1 MTKGLFADSE
11 FNSKLCRTMTPIALQ
26 NLMLASVAAADA
38 VMLGRMEQNAM
49 AAVSLATQVQFVQ
62 NIIVSSVTS
71 TAGILGAQYWG
82 RKSGR
87 AINDIF
93 CMALRLVT
101 LISLAFSLACLFC
114 PGILMAF
121 FTNDAVLAEIGCRY
135 LKIAGIS
142 YLFTGL
148 SQCYQTTMKVTDHVS
163 RVAWIS
169 SSTVV
174 INILLNAVFIFG
186 LFGLPAMGVRGAAL
200 ATLLARLIEFVWSL
214 VSSCQRGFLRP
225 DYRRLFFHDV
235 DLSRDFAKIAFP
247 MLGAFLLWGIGF
259 TSYTAILGHL
269 GQDAAAANSVA
280 AVIRDLTCCVA
291 NGVSAAAGIMVGN
304 ELGAGNLE
312 KGKLW
317 GIKLMK
323 ISYIIGLSV
332 TVLILLLTWP
342 VASFMSL
349 TDAARTDLVAMMVI
363 LAFYMIG
370 RCVNTIIINGIF
382 DGGGDTLFDMYSLAV
397 CMWGIAIPTALLGA
411 FVFHW
416 NAPAVFACTCLDE
429 VGKIPWVMAHFYR
442 FKWVKDLTRD
452 REENKGL

>member
-1 MTKGLFADSE
+1 MAALVRGLFADRE
-11 FNSKLCRTMTPIALQ
+11 FNTKLWRTMTPIALQ

-49 AAVSLATQVQFVQ
+49 TAVSLATQVQFVQ
-62 NIIVSSVTS
+62 NVIVSSVTA

-82 RKSGR
+82 RKDER
-87 AINDIF
+87 TINDIF
-93 CMALRLVT
+93 CMTLRLVT
-101 LISLAFSLACLFC
+101 FISLAFSLACIFC
-114 PGILMAF
+114 PAFLMAF
-121 FTNDAVLAEIGCRY
+121 FTNDAVLSEIGCRY

-174 INILLNAVFIFG
+174 INIVLNAVFIFG
-186 LFGLPAMGVRGAAL
+186 LFGFPAMRERGAAL
-200 ATLLARLIEFVWSL
+200 ATLLARLIEFGWSL

-225 DYRRLFFHDV
+225 DYRRLFFHDRA
-235 DLSRDFAKIAFP
+235 LSRDFAKVAFP

-269 GQDAAAANSVA
+269 GQDAAAANSIA
-280 AVIRDLTCCVA
+280 AVVRDLTCCVA

-304 ELGAGNLE
+304 ELGAGRLE
-312 KGKLW
+312 HGKEY

-323 ISYIIGLSV
+323 LSYLIGFSV
-332 TVLILLLTWP
+332 TLLILLLTRP
-342 VASFMSL
+342 VASFMVL
-349 TDAARTDLVAMMVI
+349 TDAARKDLVAMMII

-416 NAPAVFACTCLDE
+416 SAPAVFACTCLDE
-429 VGKIPWVMAHFYR
+429 VGKIPWVMGHFYR
-442 FKWVKDLTRD
+442 YKWVRDLTRD
-452 REENKGL
+452 R

>member
-1 MTKGLFADSE
+1 MAYMIRGLFADRE
-11 FNSKLCRTMTPIALQ
+11 FNSKLWRTMTPIALQ

-62 NIIVSSVTS
+62 NILISSVTA

-82 RKSGR
+82 KKSRG

-93 CMALRLVT
+93 CMTLRLVT
-101 LISLAFSLACLFC
+101 LVSLAFSLACVFC
-114 PGILMAF
+114 PGILMFF
-121 FTNDAVLAEIGCRY
+121 FTNDAVLAETGCQY

-214 VSSCQRGFLRP
+214 VSSCQKGFLHP
-225 DYRRLFFHDV
+225 DYRRLLSHDAE
-235 DLSRDFAKIAFP
+235 LSRDFAKVAFP
-247 MLGAFLLWGIGF
+247 ILGAFLLWGIGF

-291 NGVSAAAGIMVGN
+291 NGVSTAAGIMVGN
-304 ELGAGNLE
+304 ELGAGNLD
-312 KGKLW
+312 KGKAW
-317 GIKLMK
+317 GIRLMK
-323 ISYIIGLSV
+323 LSYIIGLSV
-332 TVLILLLTWP
+332 TLIILLLTKP

-349 TDAARTDLVAMMVI
+349 TDAARKDLVAMMII

-416 NAPAVFACTCLDE
+416 SAPAVFACTCLDE
-429 VGKIPWVMAHFYR
+429 VGKIPWVMGHFYR
-442 FKWVKDLTRD
+442 YKWVKDLTRD
-452 REENKGL
+452 RKD

>member
-1 MTKGLFADSE
+1 MAGMTRGLFSDSE
-11 FNSKLCRTMTPIALQ
+11 FNSKLWRTMLPIAVQ

-62 NIIVSSVTS
+62 NILVSGLTA

-82 RKSGR
+82 KKSGR
-87 AINDIF
+87 TINDIF
-93 CMALRLVT
+93 CMTVRLVA

-121 FTNDAVLAEIGCRY
+121 FTNDEVLSEIGCQY
-135 LKIAGIS
+135 LRVAGLS

-186 LFGLPAMGVRGAAL
+186 LFGLPPMGVRGAAL
-200 ATLLARLIEFVWSL
+200 ATLLARLIEFAWSL
-214 VSSCQRGFLRP
+214 VSSFQKGFLTP
-225 DYRRLFFHDV
+225 DYRRIFFHDA
-235 DLSRDFAKIAFP
+235 DLSRDFAKIALP

-280 AVIRDLTCCVA
+280 AVIRDLTCCAA

-304 ELGAGNLE
+304 ELGAGKLD

-323 ISYIIGLSV
+323 ISYIIGFSV
-332 TVLILLLTWP
+332 TILILLLTKP
-342 VASFMSL
+342 VVSFMKL
-349 TDAARTDLVAMMVI
+349 TDAARTDLVAMMII

-397 CMWGIAIPTALLGA
+397 CMWGIAVPVALLGA

-416 NAPAVFACTCLDE
+416 SAPAVFACTCLDE
-429 VGKIPWVMAHFYR
+429 VGKIPWVMGHFYR
-442 FKWVKDLTRD
+442 YKWVRDLTRE
-452 REENKGL
+452 R

>member
-1 MTKGLFADSE
+1 MSTTRKHLFADKE
-11 FNSKLCRTMTPIALQ
+11 FNSKLWRTMTPIALQ

-62 NIIVSSVTS
+62 NIIIGSATA
-71 TAGILGAQYWG
+71 TAGVLGAQYWG
-82 RKSGR
+82 KKAERT
-87 AINDIF
+87 INDIF
-93 CMALRLVT
+93 CMTLRLVT
-101 LISLAFSLACLFC
+101 LVSLAFSLACVLC
-114 PGILMAF
+114 PSLLMAF
-121 FTNDAVLAEIGCRY
+121 FTNDAVLSEIGCRY

-148 SQCYQTTMKVTDHVS
+148 SQCYQTVMKVTDHIS

-169 SSTVV
+169 SSTVI

-186 LFGLPAMGVRGAAL
+186 LFGLPAMGEQGAAL
-200 ATLLARLIEFVWSL
+200 ATLIARLIEFIWS
-214 VSSCQRGFLRP
+214 VISSRQKGFIRP
-225 DYRRLFFHDV
+225 EYKRLFYHDAE
-235 DLSRDFAKIAFP
+235 LFRDFAKIAMP

-269 GQDAAAANSVA
+269 GQDAAAANSIA
-280 AVIRDLTCCVA
+280 AVVRDLTCCIA

-312 KGKLW
+312 KGKVY

-323 ISYIIGLSV
+323 LSYIIGFSV
-332 TVLILLLTWP
+332 TILILLFIKP
-342 VASFMSL
+342 IESFIVL
-349 TDAARTDLVAMMVI
+349 TDAARKDLVAMLVI

-416 NAPAVFACTCLDE
+416 SAPAVFACTCLDE
-429 VGKIPWVMAHFYR
+429 VGKIPWVMAHFYK

-452 REENKGL
+452 R

>member
-1 MTKGLFADSE
+1 MAGMTGGLFSDNE
-11 FNSKLCRTMTPIALQ
+11 FNSKLWRTMLPIALQ

-62 NIIVSSVTS
+62 NILVSGLTA

-82 RKSGR
+82 KKSGR
-87 AINDIF
+87 TINDIF
-93 CMALRLVT
+93 CMTVRLVA
-101 LISLAFSLACLFC
+101 LISLAFSLACIFR
-114 PGILMAF
+114 PDILMAF
-121 FTNDAVLAEIGCRY
+121 FTNDATLSEIGCRY
-135 LKIAGIS
+135 LRVAGLS

-174 INILLNAVFIFG
+174 INIMLNAVFIFG
-186 LFGLPAMGVRGAAL
+186 LFGLPPMGVRGAAL
-200 ATLLARLIEFVWSL
+200 ATLLARLIEFAWSL
-214 VSSCQRGFLRP
+214 VSSCQKGFLRP
-225 DYRRLFFHDV
+225 DYRRLFCHDA

-280 AVIRDLTCCVA
+280 AVIRDLTCCAA

-304 ELGAGNLE
+304 ELGAGNLD

-317 GIKLMK
+317 GIRLMK
-323 ISYIIGLSV
+323 ISYIIGFSV
-332 TVLILLLTWP
+332 TVLILLLTKP
-342 VASFMSL
+342 VVSFMKL

-370 RCVNTIIINGIF
+370 RCVNTVIINGIF

-397 CMWGIAIPTALLGA
+397 CMWGIAVPVALLGA

-416 NAPAVFACTCLDE
+416 SAPAVFACTCLDE
-429 VGKIPWVMAHFYR
+429 VGKIPWVMGHFYR
-442 FKWVKDLTRD
+442 YKWVRDLTRE
-452 REENKGL
+452 R

>member
-1 MTKGLFADSE
+1 MAWKGQGLFADSE
-11 FNSKLCRTMTPIALQ
+11 FNAKLVRTMMPIALQ
-26 NLMLASVAAADA
+26 NLMLASVSAADA

-62 NIIVSSVTS
+62 NIIISSITA

-82 RKSGR
+82 KKSR
-87 AINDIF
+87 DAINVIF
-93 CMALRLVT
+93 CMGLRLVT
-101 LISLAFSLACLFC
+101 LVSLAFSLACVLC
-114 PGILMAF
+114 PGVLMAF
-121 FTNDAVLAEIGCRY
+121 FTNDAVLSEIGCRY

-186 LFGLPAMGVRGAAL
+186 LFGLPALGERGAAL
-200 ATLLARLIEFVWSL
+200 ATLLARLVEFVWSV
-214 VSSCQRGFLRP
+214 VSSCQKQFLRP
-225 DYRRLFFHDV
+225 DYRKIFSYDA
-235 DLSRDFAKIAFP
+235 DLSRDFARIAFP
-247 MLGAFLLWGIGF
+247 ILGACLLWGIGF

-269 GQDAAAANSVA
+269 GQDAAAANSIA

-312 KGKLW
+312 RGKAY
-317 GIKLMK
+317 GTKLMK
-323 ISYIIGLSV
+323 ISYLIGFSV
-332 TVLILLLTWP
+332 TILILVLTKP
-342 VASFMSL
+342 VASFMIL
-349 TDAARTDLVAMMVI
+349 TDAARKDLIIMLVI

-397 CMWGIAIPTALLGA
+397 CMWAVAIPTALLGA
-411 FVFHW
+411 FVYHW
-416 NAPAVFACTCLDE
+416 SAPAVFACTCLDE
-429 VGKIPWVMAHFYR
+429 VGKIPWVMAHFRRYL
-442 FKWVKDLTRD
+442 WVRDLTRD
-452 REENKGL
+452 GR